1 MVSRFRCPVDI
12 IGMTTDKKVWR
23 KLALSWGVKPMLSYD
38 EKIQKEHAQ
47 RTCSRASLQQAQ
59 AIGYAIAVLRRI
71 PAEPK

>member
-1 MVSRFRCPVDI
+1 MADLIDRTKAI
-12 IGMTTDKKVWR
+12 EI
-23 KLALSWGVKPMLSYD
+23 L

-59 AIGYAIAVLRRI
+59 AFGYAIAVLRRI

>member
-1 MVSRFRCPVDI
+1 MADLIDRTKAI
-12 IGMTTDKKVWR
+12 EI
-23 KLALSWGVKPMLSYD
+23 L

-47 RTCSRASLQQAQ
+47 RTCSRVSLQQAQ